1 MAEVLSIMGHSH
13 AGEITHDVSHYF
25 HPATPA
31 QRLRLHL
38 NGSKALTDPT
48 LEQIMISD
56 HPPFIKRNKVSE
68 IYMLDGLTNLRA
80 ATTAGHVGFAEN
92 TSAVSQAMRHGL
104 KRGFEAFVGTW
115 LDHSAIIPKFRQ
127 RHALAMPI
135 AHDSSNG
142 HS

>member
-1 MAEVLSIMGHSH
+1 MGHSH

-25 HPATPA
+25 HQATPA

-56 HPPFIKRNKVSE
+56 HPPFIKRNKDPE
-68 IYMLDGLTNLRA
+68 TYMLDGLTNLRV
-80 ATTAGHVGFAEN
+80 ATTVDHVGFSEY
-92 TSAVSQAMRHGL
+92 TCAVSQAMRHGL

-115 LDHSAIIPKFRQ
+115 LGKSAIIPNSRQ
-127 RHALAMPI
+127 SHALAMPI
-135 AHDSSNG
+135 AHDPSNG
-142 HS
+142 HP